1 MNYLEKVELS
11 EKLINKI
18 DELIEINNVEMIYKD
33 FEYNE
38 DHHNDFKRLMED
50 NIVTI
55 IKETV
60 FGQRNN
66 IGRAN
71 DVER

>member
-38 DHHNDFKRLMED
+38 DHHDDFLRLIQN

-55 IKETV
+55 VKES
-60 FGQRNN
+60 
-66 IGRAN
+66 I
-71 DVER
+71 